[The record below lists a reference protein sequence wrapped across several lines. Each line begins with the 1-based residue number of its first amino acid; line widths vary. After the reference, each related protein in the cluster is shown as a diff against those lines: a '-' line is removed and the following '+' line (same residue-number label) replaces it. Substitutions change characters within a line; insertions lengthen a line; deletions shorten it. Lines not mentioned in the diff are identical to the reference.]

1 VEKTYSPLFPSALA
15 SCPSPRRPSVGRWSL
30 AACPC
35 PPVGAW
41 PSELG
46 KTSIHATPEL
56 ARPPEVHSRPP
67 KLEQPPSSIRG
78 PLEVARP
85 LEVDSWHL
93 ELTQPPELGRGSN
106 RATPELALP
115 LEVDSR
121 PPARMAAGGRF
132 AGPRRSR
139 SRLELVWLSIRVA
152 GAHWSATKRIVLGSR
167 SGGSGSTR
175 ERGAERAEPTASAAK
190 RALACNVIHPRKA
203 MSSTNKTLYSKI
215 YRSNQIV
222 SRCYFSNSNVY
233 AFIEDPEN

>member
-1 VEKTYSPLFPSALA
+1 MNRAEAIRSLPHRAGSGKNLFPPFPSALA

-78 PLEVARP
+78 PPEVARP

-121 PPARMAAGGRF
+121 
-132 AGPRRSR
+132 RRSSLERYQTDCFGEQERRERKYPGARSRAER
-139 SRLELVWLSIRVA
+139 SRL
-152 GAHWSATKRIVLGSR
+152 
-167 SGGSGSTR
+167 
-175 ERGAERAEPTASAAK
+175 
-190 RALACNVIHPRKA
+190 RALPNAR
-203 MSSTNKTLYSKI
+203 
-215 YRSNQIV
+215 
-222 SRCYFSNSNVY
+222 
-233 AFIEDPEN
+233 